1 MRELEINGD
10 LSELSM
16 YADDELTRAV
26 IISLFSW
33 ARARDDDQV
42 EGSRRFGFWGD
53 TYDEAGQETGSRLWL
68 MSRSKILPD
77 TVERCRKYAAQA
89 LQWLVDDGVA
99 DSVDVQAERNGLDR
113 IDMQITINRKD
124 DDRRL
129 RFSNV
134 WEVLKNGV

>member
-77 TVERCRKYAAQA
+77 TAERCRKYVQKA

-113 IDMQITINRKD
+113 IDMQITISRKD

>member
-10 LSELSM
+10 ISVLSM

-53 TYDEAGQETGSRLWL
+53 TYDDAGQETGSRLWL

-77 TVERCRKYAAQA
+77 TVERCRKYAQKA
-89 LQWLVDDGVA
+89 LPWPVHEGVA
-99 DSVDVQAERNGLDR
+99 DSVHVQAERNALDR
-113 IDMQITINRKD
+113 IDMQNTISCKD
-124 DDRRL
+124 DARRL
-129 RFSNV
+129 PFTTV
-134 WEVLKNGV
+134 